1 MAHVR
6 TFRRAI
12 HFQRHSAKSGRS
24 HGETLT
30 TQILMHLDD
39 LYMTRG
45 QNADAINDYEK
56 AMELQ
61 PDDDDVRRKL
71 TEAMADAIH

>member
-1 MAHVR
+1 
-6 TFRRAI
+6 
-12 HFQRHSAKSGRS
+12 
-24 HGETLT
+24 
-30 TQILMHLDD
+30 MHLDD

-56 AMELQ
+56 AMELR